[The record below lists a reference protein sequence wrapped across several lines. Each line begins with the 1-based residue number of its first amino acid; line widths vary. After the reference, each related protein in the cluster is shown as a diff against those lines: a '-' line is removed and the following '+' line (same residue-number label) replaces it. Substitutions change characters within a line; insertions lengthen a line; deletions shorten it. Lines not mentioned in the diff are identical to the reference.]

1 MAEMTI
7 EEQQQEAP
15 RRGPGRPRKHPI
27 RTARY
32 HIYQEQQDGTLT
44 HLGETEARNAE
55 TAATDFLKT
64 HEEMLDDKP
73 FVVVP
78 NRNISRIHA
87 KVETTKRVR
96 VSAD

>member
-7 EEQQQEAP
+7 DQEKEAP
-15 RRGPGRPRKHPI
+15 RRRGPGRPRKHPI
-27 RTARY
+27 RTAKY
-32 HIYQEQQDGTLT
+32 HIYQEKQDGSLQ
-44 HLGETEARNAE
+44 HLGEAEARNAE
-55 TAATDFLKT
+55 MAASDFLKGR
-64 HEEMLDDKP
+64 EDLLGDEA

-96 VSAD
+96 VTTD

>member
-7 EEQQQEAP
+7 EDQQDAP

-32 HIYQEQQDGTLT
+32 HIYQEQQDGSLT
-44 HLGETEARNAE
+44 HLGEAEARNAE
-55 TAATDFLKT
+55 VAASDFLKS
-64 HEEMLDDKP
+64 HEDLLSDKP

-78 NRNISRIHA
+78 NRNISRIRA
-87 KVETTKRVR
+87 QVETTKRVR
-96 VSAD
+96 VSSN

>member
-1 MAEMTI
+1 MAEIT
-7 EEQQQEAP
+7 EEKKDAP

-27 RTARY
+27 RTAKY
-32 HIYQEQQDGTLT
+32 HIYREQQDGSLQ
-44 HLGETEARNAE
+44 HLGEAEARNAE
-55 TAATDFLKT
+55 MAASDFLKNR
-64 HEEMLDDKP
+64 EDLLGDEA

-96 VSAD
+96 VTAD

>member
-1 MAEMTI
+1 MAEIT
-7 EEQQQEAP
+7 EEKQEQEAP

-27 RTARY
+27 RTAKY
-32 HIYQEQQDGTLT
+32 HIYQEKQDGSLQ
-44 HLGETEARNAE
+44 HLGEAEARNAE
-55 TAATDFLKT
+55 MAASDFLKT
-64 HEEMLDDKP
+64 REDLLGDEA

-96 VSAD
+96 VTTD

>member
-1 MAEMTI
+1 MAEI
-7 EEQQQEAP
+7 NENNQDAP

-27 RTARY
+27 RTAKY
-32 HIYQEQQDGTLT
+32 HIYQEKQDGSLT
-44 HLGETEARNAE
+44 HLGEAEARNAE
-55 TAATDFLKT
+55 LAASDFLKNR
-64 HEEMLDDKP
+64 EDLLGDEA

-96 VSAD
+96 VMAD

>member
-1 MAEMTI
+1 MAEI
-7 EEQQQEAP
+7 AEEQKKQDAP

-27 RTARY
+27 RTAKY
-32 HIYQEQQDGTLT
+32 HIYQEKQDGTLT
-44 HLGETEARNAE
+44 HLGEAEARNAE
-55 TAATDFLKT
+55 MAASDFLKT
-64 HEEMLDDKP
+64 REDLLGNEA

-96 VSAD
+96 VTAD